1 MNKIASIL
9 LFVAIVSASDAFADP
24 AAEPKTA
31 EIVDIPAKFADSRFP
46 PGNVKITFTDGHT
59 ETLTHKGNCTKP
71 RVLAGGIV
79 GWVHF
84 TALDQRG
91 YSLNDTLQL
100 RFPDGRT
107 KEFKP
112 NHEAPFIQDWG
123 LADHGSSVVIESMQ
137 HHGPPYFIRYDLKSG
152 RITGTVNTY
161 LPYDKLP
168 PWAQPLSDEKPR

>member
-1 MNKIASIL
+1 MNKIAFIL

-24 AAEPKTA
+24 TAEPKTA

-91 YSLNDTLQL
+91 YALDDTCNFDSQMSHK
-100 RFPDGRT
+100 G
-107 KEFKP
+107 
-112 NHEAPFIQDWG
+112 
-123 LADHGSSVVIESMQ
+123 V
-137 HHGPPYFIRYDLKSG
+137 
-152 RITGTVNTY
+152 
-161 LPYDKLP
+161 
-168 PWAQPLSDEKPR
+168 

>member
-9 LFVAIVSASDAFADP
+9 LFVAIVSAFDAFADP
-24 AAEPKTA
+24 VAEPKTA
-31 EIVDIPAKFADSRFP
+31 EIVDIPAKFADSRTP

-59 ETLTHKGNCTKP
+59 ETLTHEGNCMEP

-79 GWVHF
+79 GWTHF

-91 YSLNDTLQL
+91 SLLNNTLQL

-112 NHEAPFIQDWG
+112 NHEAPFIMDWG
-123 LADHGSSVVIESMQ
+123 LADQGSSVVIVSMQ
-137 HHGPPYFIRYDLKSG
+137 HHGHPYFIRYDLKSG
-152 RITGTVNTY
+152 RITGTVNIY

-168 PWAQPLSDEKPR
+168 PWAQPLSDEKP

>member
-1 MNKIASIL
+1 M
-9 LFVAIVSASDAFADP
+9 
-24 AAEPKTA
+24 
-31 EIVDIPAKFADSRFP
+31 
-46 PGNVKITFTDGHT
+46 
-59 ETLTHKGNCTKP
+59 
-71 RVLAGGIV
+71 
-79 GWVHF
+79 GWIHF

-91 YSLNDTLQL
+91 STLNDTLQL

-112 NHEAPFIQDWG
+112 NHEAPFIVDWG